1 MKMPEEKDILV
12 VDDEPIIR
20 DILIR
25 KLTSSGYKPVAV
37 ENAFEALDRM
47 RDRPFPVILSD
58 IMMPGID
65 GIELIKKVRVLYPDT
80 VVIMITAVSNAN
92 AAIEALKQG
101 ASDYLIKPFNLEE
114 IVISIQNALE
124 KRRLI
129 LENRG
134 YQEHLEEIVKV
145 QTAEIRGLLSVEQQK
160 TAQLNKALAEIQV
173 TYNTTLEALSTAL
186 DYRDNA
192 TEGHSQRVVQY
203 SLEIGRAL
211 GLSNDELKNL
221 ARGTLLH
228 DIGKIGVPDS
238 ILRKP
243 SNLTTEEWVEMRRHV
258 EYGYSMLKDIPFL
271 RDASFLVL
279 HHQEKYDGTGY
290 PQGLKREQIVMNARI
305 FALAD
310 TYDSMTTDRPYR
322 RALPDGAAREEILRC
337 RSSQF
342 DPVVVDTFFN
352 IPAVRWSLIKEDVA
366 GAKVDNS
373 IYRNFDKPAA
383 SEKDPIP
390 LMLL

>member
-1 MKMPEEKDILV
+1 MPEEKDILI

-37 ENAFEALDRM
+37 ENAFEAFDKM
-47 RDRPFPVILSD
+47 REKPFPVILSD

-80 VVIMITAVSNAN
+80 AVVMITAVSNAN
-92 AAIEALKQG
+92 AAIEALKHG

-114 IVISIQNALE
+114 IVISIKNA
-124 KRRLI
+124 
-129 LENRG
+129 
-134 YQEHLEEIVKV
+134 
-145 QTAEIRGLLSVEQQK
+145 
-160 TAQLNKALAEIQV
+160 
-173 TYNTTLEALSTAL
+173 LEALSTAL

-203 SLEIGRAL
+203 SVEVGKAL
-211 GLSNDELKNL
+211 GLSSDELINL
-221 ARGTLLH
+221 SRGTLLH

-238 ILRKP
+238 VLRKP
-243 SNLTTEEWVEMRRHV
+243 AKLTTAERVQMRKHV
-258 EYGYSMLKDIPFL
+258 EYGYSMLKGIPFL
-271 RDASFLVL
+271 KDASFLVL

-290 PQGLKREQIVMNARI
+290 PQGLKREQIVMGARI

-322 RALPDGAAREEILRC
+322 KALADRDAEEEILRC

-342 DPVVVDTFFN
+342 DPVVVDTFFR
-352 IPAVRWSLIKEDVA
+352 IPEDRWFKIKEDVA
-366 GAKVDNS
+366 GLKVDNS
-373 IYRNFDKPAA
+373 VFRNPAPTNRN
-383 SEKDPIP
+383 EKDPIP

>member
-1 MKMPEEKDILV
+1 MPEEKDILV

-25 KLTSSGYKPVAV
+25 KLSSTGYKPVVV

-47 RDRPFPVILSD
+47 REKPFPVILSD

-65 GIELIKKVRVLYPDT
+65 GIELIKKVRILYPDT
-80 VVIMITAVSNAN
+80 AVVMITAVSNAN
-92 AAIEALKQG
+92 AAIEALKHG

-114 IVISIQNALE
+114 IVISIENALE

-129 LENRG
+129 IENRG

-160 TAQLNKALAEIQV
+160 TAQLNKALTEIEV
-173 TYNTTLEALSTAL
+173 TYNTTLEALLTAL

-192 TEGHSQRVVQY
+192 TEGHSQRVVRY
-203 SLEIGRAL
+203 SNEIGMAL
-211 GLSNDELKNL
+211 GLSNDELRTL
-221 ARGTLLH
+221 AQGTLLH

-238 ILRKP
+238 ILRKQ
-243 SNLTTEEWVEMRRHV
+243 SELTAEEWVEMRKHV
-258 EYGYSMLKDIPFL
+258 EYGFSMLKDIPFL
-271 RDASFLVL
+271 KGASFLVL

-290 PQGLKREQIVMNARI
+290 PQGLRREQIVMNARI
-305 FALAD
+305 FAVAD

-322 RALPDGAAREEILRC
+322 KALSDGDARDEILRC

-342 DPVVVDTFFN
+342 DPVVVDSFFK
-352 IPAVRWSLIKEDVA
+352 IPAVKWSKIKEDVA
-366 GAKVDNS
+366 GMKADNDLF
-373 IYRNFDKPAA
+373 RNPDRPVAGD
-383 SEKDPIP
+383 KDPIP

>member
-1 MKMPEEKDILV
+1 MPEEKDILI

-37 ENAFEALDRM
+37 ENAFEAFDKM
-47 RDRPFPVILSD
+47 REKPFPVILSD

-80 VVIMITAVSNAN
+80 AVVMITAVSNAN
-92 AAIEALKQG
+92 AAIEALKHG

-129 LENRG
+129 IENRG
-134 YQEHLEEIVKV
+134 YQEHLEEIVKA

-160 TAQLNKALAEIQV
+160 TAELNKALAEVQV

-203 SLEIGRAL
+203 SIEVGKAL
-211 GLSNDELKNL
+211 GLSRSELQNL

-243 SNLTTEEWVEMRRHV
+243 AKLSTKEWIQMRKHV

-271 RDASFLVL
+271 KDASFLVL

-290 PQGLKREQIVMNARI
+290 PQGLKREQIVMGARI

-322 RALPDGAAREEILRC
+322 QALPDVDAREEILRC
-337 RSSQF
+337 RNSQF
-342 DPVVVDTFFN
+342 DPVVVDTFFK
-352 IPAVRWSLIKEDVA
+352 IPEGRWSAIKEDVA
-366 GAKVDNS
+366 GMKADN
-373 IYRNFDKPAA
+373 IIFQNLDKTFGHD
-383 SEKDPIP
+383 KDPIP
-390 LMLL
+390 LLLL

>member
-1 MKMPEEKDILV
+1 MPEEKDILV

-20 DILIR
+20 DILVR

-37 ENAFEALDRM
+37 ENAFEALDKM
-47 RDRPFPVILSD
+47 QENPFPVILSD

-65 GIELIKKVRVLYPDT
+65 GIELIKKVRILYPDT
-80 VVIMITAVSNAN
+80 AVVMITAVSNAN

-114 IVISIQNALE
+114 IVISIRNALE

-129 LENRG
+129 LENRE

-160 TAQLNKALAEIQV
+160 TAELNKALAEIQV
-173 TYNTTLEALSTAL
+173 TYNTTLEALLTAL

-192 TEGHSQRVVQY
+192 TEGHSQRVVRY
-203 SLEIGRAL
+203 SIEVGKAL
-211 GLSNDELKNL
+211 GLSSDDLKNL

-243 SNLTTEEWVEMRRHV
+243 AELSTEEWVEMRKHV
-258 EYGYSMLKDIPFL
+258 EYGYSMLKGIPFL
-271 RDASFLVL
+271 KDASFLIL

-290 PQGLKREQIVMNARI
+290 PQGLKREQIVMGARI

-322 RALPDGAAREEILRC
+322 KALPDRDAREEILRC

-342 DPVVVDTFFN
+342 DPVVVDTFFR
-352 IPAVRWSLIKEDVA
+352 IPEDRWSKIKEDVA
-366 GAKVDNS
+366 GMTVDN
-373 IYRNFDKPAA
+373 YVFRNPAPTYGN
-383 SEKDPIP
+383 EKDPIP
-390 LMLL
+390 LLLL

>member
-1 MKMPEEKDILV
+1 MHEEKDILV

-20 DILIR
+20 DILVR
-25 KLTSSGYKPVAV
+25 KLTSSGYRPVAV
-37 ENAFEALDRM
+37 ENAFEALDKM
-47 RDRPFPVILSD
+47 QENPFPVILSD

-65 GIELIKKVRVLYPDT
+65 GIELIKKVRILYPDT
-80 VVIMITAVSNAN
+80 AVVMITAVSNAN

-114 IVISIQNALE
+114 IVISIRNALE

-129 LENRG
+129 LENRE

-160 TAQLNKALAEIQV
+160 TAELNKALAEIQV
-173 TYNTTLEALSTAL
+173 TYNTTLDALLTAL

-192 TEGHSQRVVQY
+192 TEGHSQRVVRY
-203 SLEIGRAL
+203 SIEVGKAL
-211 GLSNDELKNL
+211 GLSSDDLRNL

-243 SNLTTEEWVEMRRHV
+243 AELSTEEWVEMRKHV
-258 EYGYSMLKDIPFL
+258 EYGFSMLKGIPFL
-271 RDASFLVL
+271 KDASFLVL

-290 PQGLKREQIVMNARI
+290 PQGLKREQIVMGARI

-322 RALPDGAAREEILRC
+322 KALPDRDAREEILRC

-342 DPVVVDTFFN
+342 DPVVVDTFFK
-352 IPAVRWSLIKEDVA
+352 IPEDRWFKIKEDVA
-366 GAKVDNS
+366 GMKVDNS
-373 IYRNFDKPAA
+373 VFRNPAPTNRN
-383 SEKDPIP
+383 EKDPIP

>member
-1 MKMPEEKDILV
+1 MNEEKDILV

-20 DILIR
+20 DILVR

-37 ENAFEALDRM
+37 ENAFEALDKM
-47 RDRPFPVILSD
+47 QEKPFPVILSD

-65 GIELIKKVRVLYPDT
+65 GIELIKKVRILYPDT
-80 VVIMITAVSNAN
+80 AVVMITAVSNAN

-114 IVISIQNALE
+114 IVISIRNALE

-129 LENRG
+129 LENRE

-160 TAQLNKALAEIQV
+160 TAELNKALAEIQV
-173 TYNTTLEALSTAL
+173 TYNTTLDALLTAL

-192 TEGHSQRVVQY
+192 TEGHSQRVVRY
-203 SLEIGRAL
+203 SIEVGKAL
-211 GLSNDELKNL
+211 GLSSDDLGNL

-243 SNLTTEEWVEMRRHV
+243 AGLSTEEWVEMRKHV
-258 EYGYSMLKDIPFL
+258 EYGYSMLKGIPFL
-271 RDASFLVL
+271 KDASFLVL

-290 PQGLKREQIVMNARI
+290 PQGLKREQIVMGARI

-322 RALPDGAAREEILRC
+322 KALPDRDAREEILRC

-342 DPVVVDTFFN
+342 DPVVVDTFFK
-352 IPAVRWSLIKEDVA
+352 IPEDRWSKIKEDVA
-366 GAKVDNS
+366 VTKVDHS
-373 IYRNFDKPAA
+373 IFRNQTYRD
-383 SEKDPIP
+383 ERDPIP

>member
-1 MKMPEEKDILV
+1 MPEEKDILV

-20 DILIR
+20 DILVR

-37 ENAFEALDRM
+37 ENAFEALDKM
-47 RDRPFPVILSD
+47 QENPFPVILSD

-65 GIELIKKVRVLYPDT
+65 GIELIKKVRILYPDT
-80 VVIMITAVSNAN
+80 AVVMITAVSNAN

-114 IVISIQNALE
+114 IVISIRNALE

-129 LENRG
+129 LENRE

-160 TAQLNKALAEIQV
+160 TAELNKALAEIQV
-173 TYNTTLEALSTAL
+173 TYNTTLEALLTAL

-192 TEGHSQRVVQY
+192 TEGHSQRVVRY
-203 SLEIGRAL
+203 SIEVGKAL
-211 GLSNDELKNL
+211 GLSSDDLKNL

-243 SNLTTEEWVEMRRHV
+243 AELSTEEWVEMRKHV
-258 EYGYSMLKDIPFL
+258 EYGYSMLKGIPFL
-271 RDASFLVL
+271 KDASFLVL

-290 PQGLKREQIVMNARI
+290 PQGLKREQIVMGARI

-322 RALPDGAAREEILRC
+322 KALPDRDAREEILRC

-342 DPVVVDTFFN
+342 DPVVVDTFFR
-352 IPAVRWSLIKEDVA
+352 IPEDRWSKIKEDVA
-366 GAKVDNS
+366 GMTVDN
-373 IYRNFDKPAA
+373 YVFRNPAPTYGN
-383 SEKDPIP
+383 EKDPIP
-390 LMLL
+390 LLLL

>member
-1 MKMPEEKDILV
+1 MTEEKDILV

-37 ENAFEALDRM
+37 ENAFEAL
-47 RDRPFPVILSD
+47 
-58 IMMPGID
+58 
-65 GIELIKKVRVLYPDT
+65 KH
-80 VVIMITAVSNAN
+80 
-92 AAIEALKQG
+92 G

-114 IVISIQNALE
+114 IVISVQNALE

-134 YQEHLEEIVKV
+134 YQEHLEEIVKA

-160 TAQLNKALAEIQV
+160 TAELNKALAEIEV

-186 DYRDNA
+186 DYRDSA

-203 SLEIGRAL
+203 SIEVGKAL
-211 GLSNDELKNL
+211 GLSRNELQNL

-238 ILRKP
+238 VLRKP
-243 SNLTTEEWVEMRRHV
+243 ANLTTEEWVQMRKHV
-258 EYGYSMLKDIPFL
+258 EYGFSMLKGIPFL
-271 RDASFLVL
+271 KDASFLVL

-290 PQGLKREQIVMNARI
+290 PQGLKREQIVMGARI

-322 RALPDGAAREEILRC
+322 KALPDRDARKEILRC

-342 DPVVVDTFFN
+342 DPVVVDTFFK
-352 IPAVRWSLIKEDVA
+352 IPEDRWFKIKEDVA
-366 GAKVDNS
+366 GMKVDNS
-373 IYRNFDKPAA
+373 VFRNPAPA
-383 SEKDPIP
+383 YGNEKDPIP

>member
-1 MKMPEEKDILV
+1 MPEEKDILI

-37 ENAFEALDRM
+37 ENAFEAFDKM
-47 RDRPFPVILSD
+47 REKPFPVILSD

-80 VVIMITAVSNAN
+80 AVVMITAVSNAN
-92 AAIEALKQG
+92 AAIEALKHG

-129 LENRG
+129 IENRG
-134 YQEHLEEIVKV
+134 YQEHLEEIVKA

-160 TAQLNKALAEIQV
+160 TAELNKALAEVQV

-203 SLEIGRAL
+203 SIEVGKAL
-211 GLSNDELKNL
+211 GLSRSELQNL

-243 SNLTTEEWVEMRRHV
+243 AKLSTKEWIQMRKHV

-271 RDASFLVL
+271 KDASFLVL

-290 PQGLKREQIVMNARI
+290 PQGLKREQIVMGARI

-322 RALPDGAAREEILRC
+322 KALPDVDAREEILRC
-337 RSSQF
+337 RNSQF
-342 DPVVVDTFFN
+342 DPVVVDTFFK
-352 IPAVRWSLIKEDVA
+352 IPEGKWSAIKEDVA
-366 GAKVDNS
+366 GMKADN
-373 IYRNFDKPAA
+373 IIFQNLDKTFGHD
-383 SEKDPIP
+383 KDPIP
-390 LMLL
+390 LLLL